1 MKQDR
6 RKNNMAVKGTAAKS
20 LVENKIK
27 EAFGADFI
35 GIVDKKIYVWS
46 QEGGEKVQVCLA
58 LTCPKVPIEAPEPV
72 AANEPKAT
80 EFTWNTPTVKEP
92 CAWGAKP
99 AAKEEPKQFTPPTE
113 MSKEERDRIE
123 ALMARLGL

>member
-1 MKQDR
+1 
-6 RKNNMAVKGTAAKS
+6 MAVKGTAAKS

-27 EAFGADFI
+27 EAFGTDFI

-58 LTCPKVPIEAPEPV
+58 LTCPKVPIEAPEP
-72 AANEPKAT
+72 AAVNEPKAA
-80 EFTWNTPTVKEP
+80 EFTWNASTVKEP
-92 CAWGAKP
+92 CAWDVKP
-99 AAKEEPKQFTPPTE
+99 AAKVEPKTFTPPAE
-113 MSKEERDRIE
+113 ISKEERDRIE

>member
-1 MKQDR
+1 
-6 RKNNMAVKGTAAKS
+6 
-20 LVENKIK
+20 
-27 EAFGADFI
+27 
-35 GIVDKKIYVWS
+35 
-46 QEGGEKVQVCLA
+46 
-58 LTCPKVPIEAPEPV
+58 V

>member
-1 MKQDR
+1 
-6 RKNNMAVKGTAAKS
+6 MAVKGTAAKN

-35 GIVDKKIYVWS
+35 GIVDKKLYVWS

-58 LTCPKVPIEAPEPV
+58 LTCPKVPIDVDMMPPV
-72 AANEPKAT
+72 ETVKITPA
-80 EFTWNTPTVKEP
+80 EFTWNTPAAKEP
-92 CAWGAKP
+92 CAWDVKP
-99 AAKEEPKQFTPPTE
+99 AAKAEPKAFTPPTE
-113 MSKEERDRIE
+113 ISKEERDRIE